1 MSASLFV
8 LNKLQHENLM
18 LFSSYSTTQRLSACS
33 AFLVVTRSF
42 LASFAFLSKPQPGLD
57 TRRYFSLQYSLSGT
71 RCSME
76 LVKQK

>member
-33 AFLVVTRSF
+33 AFLVV
-42 LASFAFLSKPQPGLD
+42 LEAS
-57 TRRYFSLQYSLSGT
+57 
-71 RCSME
+71 
-76 LVKQK
+76 